1 MINFD
6 EFTGKAANSLRIAAT
21 AAGEMGHTYLGSEHL
36 LIGLLR
42 ESTCIAATVL
52 RANGIKEAAVISHLR
67 NIIGQGTPVSLDLES
82 ATPAFHR
89 ILRNA
94 IEMSKGTTGT
104 EHILLAISKDSGCCA
119 SSILKSLGA
128 STSKI
133 CADCAS
139 VCDGAVPDETLPVI
153 NKADMKQLPN
163 LAKYGRNMADIICEK
178 GFDPVIGRDEE
189 ITRVIRIIARRTKNN
204 PCLIGEA
211 GVGKTAIV
219 EGLAQLMARGKIPDS
234 ICEKQIISL
243 DLTAMLAGA
252 KYRGDFEER
261 IKACIDEAAKA
272 GNVILFIDE
281 LHTIVGAGAA
291 EGAIDAA
298 NILKPQL
305 ARGELQIIGA
315 TTPEEYRRHIEKD
328 SALDR
333 RFQPVIVDEP
343 TPERAIE
350 ILDGLKKCY
359 ERFHR
364 VRIQDEAI
372 KSAVDYSVRYI
383 SDRCLPDKA
392 IDLIDEAC
400 ALSAL
405 RTNSEIGCAESLEE
419 LADLSRKYSASAK
432 KRREVS
438 IMPEVT
444 ADDIAEIA
452 AMCTGIP
459 LSRIKRSESERLLNL
474 ESELHSRVTGQNVA
488 VKALCGAIRRGRVGL
503 REPKRPI
510 GSFLFTGPTGVG
522 KTELCRALAECLFDD
537 EDRIIRMDMSEY
549 MEKHSVA
556 RLIGAPPGY
565 VGYEEG
571 GRLTEDVRRKPYS
584 VVLFDEIEKAHPDV
598 LNILLQIVEDGNLCT
613 SQGKRI
619 DFRNTV
625 IILTSNICDKDSSSL
640 GFIKN
645 HGELRGMPELERVF
659 RPELINRLDSII
671 RFSKLGRLELEEITQ
686 RMLES
691 LAKRALALGINL
703 SFSPEAVEYL
713 AQTPETEKFGAR
725 PLRRRIVDEVENML
739 SHQILEQSI
748 KDGDCAELRLGD
760 SGLIFALGV
769 HGNY

>member
-6 EFTGKAANSLRIAAT
+6 DFTGKAANALRTAAA
-21 AAGEMGHTYLGSEHL
+21 AAGEMGHTYIGSEHL
-36 LIGLLR
+36 LIGILR

-52 RANGIKEAAVISHLR
+52 RANGIKEAAVMAHLR
-67 NIIGQGTPVSLDLES
+67 NIIGQGTPVVLGLES
-82 ATPAFHR
+82 ATPAFSR
-89 ILRNA
+89 ILKNA
-94 IEMSKGTTGT
+94 AGMAKGTAGT

-119 SSILKSLGA
+119 SSVLKSLGV

-133 CADCAS
+133 CADCAA
-139 VCDGAVPDETLPVI
+139 VCDGGILDETPPVI
-153 NKADMKQLPN
+153 NRTDMKQLPN
-163 LAKYGRNMADIICEK
+163 LAKYGRNMADILCEK

-189 ITRVIRIIARRTKNN
+189 IARVIRIIARRTKNN

-211 GVGKTAIV
+211 GVGKTAVV
-219 EGLAQLMARGKIPDS
+219 EGLAQLMARGKIPES
-234 ICEKQIISL
+234 IRDRQIISL

-261 IKACIDEAAKA
+261 IKACIDEAVKA
-272 GNVILFIDE
+272 GNIILFIDE

-333 RFQPVIVDEP
+333 RFQPVIIDEP
-343 TPERAIE
+343 TPEQAMH
-350 ILDGLKKCY
+350 ILEGLKKCY

-364 VRIQDEAI
+364 VKITDGAI
-372 KSAVDYSVRYI
+372 KTAVDYSVRYI
-383 SDRCLPDKA
+383 NDRCLPDKA
-392 IDLIDEAC
+392 IDLLDEAC

-405 RTNSEIGCAESLEE
+405 RKNSEIGCAESLAE
-419 LADLSRKYSASAK
+419 LAELSRKYSSNAK
-432 KRREVS
+432 KRREAVQCS
-438 IMPEVT
+438 EVT
-444 ADDIAEIA
+444 EEDIAEVA
-452 AMCTGIP
+452 AICTGIP

-474 ESELHSRVTGQNVA
+474 ENELHERVTGQNTA
-488 VKALCGAIRRGRVGL
+488 VEALCGAIRRGRVGL

-522 KTELCRALAECLFDD
+522 KTELCRALAECLFDS
-537 EDRIIRMDMSEY
+537 EDRIIRLDMSEY
-549 MEKHSVA
+549 MEKHSVS

-565 VGYEEG
+565 VGFEEG
-571 GRLTEDVRRKPYS
+571 GRLTEAVRRKPYS

-598 LNILLQIVEDGNLCT
+598 LNLLLQIIEDGSLCT

-625 IILTSNICDKDSSSL
+625 IILTSNLCEKDSSSL

-645 HGELRGMPELERVF
+645 EGEMRGTPGLERVF
-659 RPELINRLDSII
+659 RPELINRLDCVI
-671 RFSKLGRLELEEITQ
+671 RFKRLTAPELTEITG
-686 RMLES
+686 RMLDS
-691 LAKRALALGINL
+691 LAKRAAGLGINL
-703 SFSPEAVEYL
+703 TFSPEAVAYL
-713 AQTPETEKFGAR
+713 AVTPETDKFGAR
-725 PLRRRIVDEVENML
+725 PLRRRIVDEVENLL
-739 SHQILEQSI
+739 SRRILEKSI
-748 KDGDCAELRLGD
+748 NSGDCAELRFDG
-760 SGLIFALGV
+760 SSLIFAMGV
-769 HGNY
+769 HGNC